1 MAEFIYN
8 FNFVGVPSDF
18 IENVMPKANGAFVK
32 VYLYALNLAAKGQSC
47 DYGKIAEDLELLES
61 DVNKAF
67 EYLSEKGCLCV
78 NDNTVVFGDNTS
90 VGDSSSAKKSS
101 VEDNSEKRRKID
113 FDISQNKDLS
123 DLCQVAQ
130 IMLERTLSD
139 KDIETLYW
147 FYDTL
152 GFSPEVITM
161 LLEYCVSNEKR
172 NMNYIE
178 KVAIG
183 WHENGINSISS
194 AETYMR
200 EQKEKA
206 GYFYNLRKL
215 FGIDNRNLSKTEERF
230 LKTWREDY
238 KMSEEMVA
246 LAYEYCII
254 QINKLSFPYMNSI
267 IERWHEK
274 GIYTIPDAE
283 KDKEE
288 FKSSNGENDLNVY
301 NAHTDFDYDS
311 LEDIMQKKYDS

>member
-47 DYGKIAEDLELLES
+47 DYSKIAEDLELLES

-67 EYLSEKGCLCV
+67 EYLSENGCLCV
-78 NDNTVVFGDNTS
+78 NKNTVVFGDNTS
-90 VGDSSSAKKSS
+90 VSDSSYTQKSDLENS
-101 VEDNSEKRRKID
+101 SEKRHKID

-139 KDIETLYW
+139 RDIETLYW
-147 FYDTL
+147 FYDAL

-194 AETYMR
+194 AETYMK
-200 EQKEKA
+200 EQKEKS

-267 IERWHEK
+267 IERWHQK

-288 FKSSNGENDLNVY
+288 FKASNGESGLNVY
-301 NAHTDFDYDS
+301 KEQTDFDYDS
-311 LEDIMQKKYDS
+311 LEDIMQKKYDN